1 MATRAPDANGD
12 AGVGKRPR
20 DYRWAPPLAITS
32 AGLLGCA
39 FALTAISQHLGR
51 TRDYLE
57 TLTTFNALALAVL
70 TCAVG
75 AFVTGVVGSFRFR
88 LARLWLIPTTGMSAF
103 LLLVLFLDG

>member
-1 MATRAPDANGD
+1 VASGNARG
-12 AGVGKRPR
+12 GG
-20 DYRWAPPLAITS
+20 WAPRLAIVS

-39 FALTAISQHLGR
+39 FILVAVSQHLGR

-57 TLTTFNALALAVL
+57 TLPTFNALALAVI

-75 AFVTGVVGSFRFR
+75 ALVTGIVGSVRFR
-88 LARLWLIPTTGMSAF
+88 LARLWLVPVTGLSAL